1 MSLVEY
7 LSGRP
12 EVTYQTI
19 DDPFSAGLEVS
30 GLPAQW
36 VRVDQAGDGPPGA
49 TWLDGTV
56 LDDGD
61 AAGRHP
67 IFASL
72 ANVFGWV
79 LTGTDLSVTELVDEA
94 AATTSDTTGWE
105 GRGLVAR
112 ESGPRF
118 ASVRQLGTLASPF
131 GPLISNAHSMAAPLS
146 DDSIVL
152 VQLIVTATQKWSG
165 VADAIALH
173 RVQGGATSGAEAT
186 ESRSPQ
192 GASIAA
198 TAGGDPPIDVAVSLN
213 VAAAEQGQQ
222 LEQDRWLWLTR

>member
-1 MSLVEY
+1 MNLVEY
-7 LSGRP
+7 LAAHP
-12 EVTYQTI
+12 EVVSQTI
-19 DDPFSAGLEVS
+19 TEPLTSGVEVT
-30 GLPAQW
+30 GVPAQW
-36 VRVDQAGDGPPGA
+36 VRVDRVGEGPPGA
-49 TWLDGTV
+49 AWIDATV
-56 LDDGD
+56 IDDAEA
-61 AAGRHP
+61 AAGSRV
-67 IFASL
+67 FASL

-94 AATTSDTTGWE
+94 AATTADTTGWE

-131 GPLISNAHSMAAPLS
+131 GPLISNAQSMAAPLS

-165 VADAIALH
+165 VANAIALH

-192 GASIAA
+192 GASISA
-198 TAGGDPPIDVAVSLN
+198 TAGGDPPIDVVVSSN
-213 VAAAEQGQQ
+213 VSAAEQGQQ
-222 LEQDRWLWLTR
+222 IEQDRWRWLTR